1 MACVIALD
9 IGGTSVKAGL
19 VSESGTLFERARFEV
34 QEDGL
39 TGAVRTAARVMALR
53 ARQTGAAPC
62 GVAAAATG
70 QIDSRC
76 GQVVGTNGA
85 IAGWEGVHLTSLLQQ
100 ETGLARV
107 CVANDANCAAYLEA
121 TRGAGRGRDEVLL
134 VTLGTGIGGGIV
146 QGGKLLDGARG
157 LAGEIGHICVDPR
170 GRRCTCGRRGCWER
184 YASVGALVRDAAA
197 AGGAA
202 APRNG
207 KEVFALEQA
216 GNAAVHAVMERYFD
230 FLALGLA
237 NLIHIFNPDAV
248 ILGGGV
254 SAEGERLLGRVRP
267 RLEKSVMPQFLQG
280 LALCTA
286 AFQNDAGL
294 LGAAALFFGG
304 GMGEK

>member
-121 TRGAGRGRDEVLL
+121 TRGAGRRRDEVLL
-134 VTLGTGIGGGIV
+134 VTLGTGSAAASCRAA
-146 QGGKLLDGARG
+146 LLAARG
-157 LAGEIGHICVDPR
+157 GWPARSATSASTRGAGAAPAAAGDV
-170 GRRCTCGRRGCWER
+170 GSG

-202 APRNG
+202 AP
-207 KEVFALEQA
+207 E
-216 GNAAVHAVMERYFD
+216 
-230 FLALGLA
+230 
-237 NLIHIFNPDAV
+237 
-248 ILGGGV
+248 
-254 SAEGERLLGRVRP
+254 
-267 RLEKSVMPQFLQG
+267 
-280 LALCTA
+280 TA
-286 AFQNDAGL
+286 RRSLRWSRRATPPS
-294 LGAAALFFGG
+294 
-304 GMGEK
+304 MR